1 MYQVSRLDNSTDLVT
16 SRVVKNGLQDLKSNL
31 RLEQKKDNGLAA
43 AARLVLLHFLKRRR
57 RTLEAEFEFQNFTQI
72 QSETRKNFHR
82 TIWNLRPSPELPKDL
97 PRVTKR
103 LKIVFDFLVERWLNN
118 FLAFQPILVRPTD
131 SVGNFFVSSGTKWSS
146 FQHLQK
152 IGRN

>member
-1 MYQVSRLDNSTDLVT
+1 MLKYLCCLSKVSAYQTKVSTQYLAYQVLRIDNSTDLVT
-16 SRVVKNGLQDLKSNL
+16 SRVVKNGLQDLKANL

-43 AARLVLLHFLKRRR
+43 AARLVLHFLKRRR
-57 RTLEAEFEFQNFTQI
+57 RTLEDKFEFQNFNQI

-103 LKIVFDFLVERWLNN
+103 LKIVFDLLVER
-118 FLAFQPILVRPTD
+118 
-131 SVGNFFVSSGTKWSS
+131 
-146 FQHLQK
+146 
-152 IGRN
+152 